1 MKAVKIILHLLSEFI
16 QGRTQILSAENR
28 KNNEITHYYYEI
40 VRYWSKLNFII
51 NKTLRS
57 LEKNLHVEKELL
69 LYTTYR
75 VMFEKAKIQ
84 DILMEVDQNEKLLIY
99 LKRLENFSWT
109 IALKGKM
116 KVEALSI
123 SEAIPSFFI
132 ERLLPVMKYS
142 FLKKNIR
149 MMNQYHSQNSLSLR
163 VNSLAFN
170 KPLKEILKLIES
182 DLQKEGI
189 KIKQDKEIPYILHIQ
204 AKYKSKIITSKW
216 YRDNVLVFQDKG
228 SAAIVGLLKPF
239 KKEYICDLCAAPGIK
254 SSLIMQLSNKQSRLL
269 CNDFSKSRLQF
280 TKAFFLNMKVLNTF
294 LLNSD
299 GINLPVKLGIRFDKI
314 LVDAPCT
321 GSGTFISTPELKWR
335 QNYAFLNQCVTIQK
349 KLIQS
354 SLNLLK
360 SGGIL
365 VYSTCSLYPE
375 EGEYQIN
382 EIYDQI
388 SPLELPEFF
397 SPSYKINN
405 KVLKGTG
412 RLFPSIHNTQGFF
425 VSRLKKK

>member
-28 KNNEITHYYYEI
+28 KNNKITHYYYEI

-204 AKYKSKIITSKW
+204 AKYKSKIITSEW

-280 TKAFFLNMKVLNTF
+280 TKAFFLNMEVLNTF

-335 QNYAFLNQCVTIQK
+335 QNYAFLNQCVAVQK

-354 SLNLLK
+354 SLSLLK

-388 SPLELPEFF
+388 SPLDLPEYF

-412 RLFPSIHNTQGFF
+412 RLFPSIHKTQGFF